1 MKKKLISLLLLAS
14 LAFGT
19 VFGMSSC
26 VDEPTSSSSP
36 SSSVDEGV
44 LFDPVFDTDYASNV
58 KLDMSSTDTI
68 KKEVTVRAFIDGDTT
83 HFNVS
88 NMSGMHQAVLDL
100 GYYKARYA
108 AVNTPEST
116 GTIEKWG
123 KDASDFTKE
132 KLSSATSIVI
142 ESDTN
147 AWEPDSTGERFLTW
161 VWYKTEGETEYR
173 NLNIEL
179 LQYGLALPSKTD
191 DVKYSSACRDA
202 IAQARSMNLYLYSN
216 KVDPDF
222 YTGDAIPMTLKEL
235 RTNIAEYVGKRVA
248 VEGVISA
255 YNSNSVY
262 VEAYDEE
269 TDCYY
274 GISAYCGFDPVV
286 NNAVKPGYRMRM
298 VGVVSYWE
306 TGGTYQLNDLKY
318 DRRDEDNPNNIKR
331 LDEEMHEAAYTE
343 LDYTTFTS
351 SASIEREVETEDGDI
366 VVTREQVDYAELIMS
381 TSVSFKNLT
390 VVDTYTTSTGDS
402 KGAFTLTCEDEDG
415 NEIIIRTSVMKEEG
429 NVIVTADRYMDKTI
443 DVKGIVGYHASDYN
457 DFDYQIMVFTTSSI
471 TIHE

>member
-1 MKKKLISLLLLAS
+1 MKKKLISLLLLIS

-19 VFGMSSC
+19 VIGASGC
-26 VDEPTSSSSP
+26 VDEPTSSSP
-36 SSSVDEGV
+36 SSSTDEGV
-44 LFDPVFDTDYASNV
+44 LFDPVFDNDYASQV
-58 KLDMSSTDTI
+58 KLDMSSTDTV
-68 KKEVTVRAFIDGDTT
+68 KKEVTVRTFIDGDTT
-83 HFNVS
+83 HFNVN
-88 NMSGMHQAVLDL
+88 NMSGMHQAVVDL

-147 AWEPDSTGERFLTW
+147 TWVPDSTGDRFLTW
-161 VWYKTEGETEYR
+161 VWYKPEGETEYR

-202 IAQARSMNLYLYSN
+202 IAQARSMKLYLYSN

-222 YTGDAIPMTLKEL
+222 YTGEALPMTLKEL
-235 RTNIAEYVGKRVA
+235 RTNIAAYVGKRVA
-248 VEGVISA
+248 VEGVIAA
-255 YNSNSVY
+255 YNDNSVY

-274 GISAYCGFDPVV
+274 GISAYCGFDPVI
-286 NNAVKPGYRMRM
+286 NNAVKVGYKMRM
-298 VGVVSYWE
+298 VGVVSYWDV
-306 TGGTYQLNDLKY
+306 GGTYQLNDLKY
-318 DRRDEDNPNNIKR
+318 DRRDLENPNNIKR
-331 LDEEMHEAAYTE
+331 LDDKLYEAAYTE
-343 LDYTTFTS
+343 LDYTTFTG
-351 SASIEREVETEDGDI
+351 SASIERETVTEDGDI
-366 VVTREQVDYAELIMS
+366 VITQEQVDYAELIMA
-381 TSVSFKNLT
+381 TSVSFKSLT
-390 VVDTYTTSTGDS
+390 VVDTYTTPTGDS
-402 KGAFTLTCEDEDG
+402 KGAITLTCEDEDG
-415 NEIIIRTSVMKEEG
+415 NEIVLRTSVLKED
-429 NVIVTADRYMDKTI
+429 NVVVTADRYEGKTI

-457 DFDYQIMVFTTSSI
+457 DFDYQIQVFSTANI